1 MCMFTYFWLLLTFY
15 AHDKFSISFLD
26 LDPVEILSAD
36 MGDVSTPLGIAQ
48 NQL

>member
-1 MCMFTYFWLLLTFY
+1 LY
-15 AHDKFSISFLD
+15 AHDKFSISILD
-26 LDPVEILSAD
+26 LDRVEILSAD

>member
-1 MCMFTYFWLLLTFY
+1 MLTTSSPY
-15 AHDKFSISFLD
+15 
-26 LDPVEILSAD
+26 PVEILSAD